1 MKTKS
6 SRYIKVNKN
15 NNKEDPKFKVNDHI
29 RTQMFVNVYTASWS
43 QELFVIKKKVK
54 NTVQWR
60 YFISDFKVG
69 EVFGMF
75 HKKELQKKNHIESR
89 VKKAINQEKRW

>member
-1 MKTKS
+1 MKAKS
-6 SRYIKVNKN
+6 SGYIKVNKN

-60 YFISDFKVG
+60 YFISDFKVE

-75 HKKELQKKNHIESR
+75 HKKELQKKKPHR
-89 VKKAINQEKRW
+89 V

>member
-1 MKTKS
+1 M
-6 SRYIKVNKN
+6 
-15 NNKEDPKFKVNDHI
+15 
-29 RTQMFVNVYTASWS
+29 
-43 QELFVIKKKVK
+43 
-54 NTVQWR
+54 QWR

-89 VKKAINQEKRW
+89 IKKAINQEKR